1 MNAHEKSKDEM
12 LDLHNEDY
20 VKLYLK
26 KNILRVAQLLPMMD
40 VQRTDVIGDFGCGTG
55 MLLRVLADKIAEYH
69 GIDFSEPFIREARRI
84 AKERS
89 LHNASFITADIVQ
102 YCKDNNEKFD
112 KAFTLDFSEHIYDKD
127 FLEIYQAI
135 HSSLKPDGI
144 LYLHTPN
151 GAYFLEA
158 MRNKGILRQRQEHVA
173 VRTAREYA
181 LLLETCGFKNISVQ
195 IIPHYVFPLRQVH
208 ALSFLPGMKKLL
220 GARLFIRCGK

>member
-1 MNAHEKSKDEM
+1 MNVHEKSKVEM

-20 VKLYLK
+20 VKSYLK
-26 KNILRVAQLLPMMD
+26 KNISRITRLLPLID
-40 VQRTDVIGDFGCGTG
+40 VQRTDVIGDFGCGAG
-55 MLLRVLADKIAEYH
+55 MLLWALADKIAEYH

-84 AKERS
+84 ANERG
-89 LHNASFITADIVQ
+89 LHNAGFIAADIVR
-102 YCKDNNEKFD
+102 YCKSNNGKFD

-135 HSSLKPDGI
+135 YSSLKPAGV

-158 MRNKGILRQRQEHVA
+158 MRNKGILRQRPEHVA

-181 LLLETCGFKNISVQ
+181 RLLEACGFKNISAQ
-195 IIPHYVFPLRQVH
+195 IIPHYVFPLRQLHV
-208 ALSFLPGMKKLL
+208 LSFLPGMKDIL
-220 GARLFIRCGK
+220 GARMFIKCGK